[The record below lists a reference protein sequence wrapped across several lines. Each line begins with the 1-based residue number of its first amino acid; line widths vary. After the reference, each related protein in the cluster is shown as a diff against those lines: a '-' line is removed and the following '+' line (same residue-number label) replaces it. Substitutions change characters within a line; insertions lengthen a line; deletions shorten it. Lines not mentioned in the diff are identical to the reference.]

1 MQHSKMAQRK
11 MQNARDYVLM
21 KHEVFLLPGIDV
33 DIGEIRST
41 EYTNHR

>member
-1 MQHSKMAQRK
+1 

-21 KHEVFLLPGIDV
+21 EHEVFLLSGIDV